1 MSVRK
6 TLNQLMARRHQKMF
20 KLLVQ
25 MVGDEISIKVAWTL
39 NQSKYAS
46 VLLNFTV
53 CSLNTTCKV
62 TNNFHDCN

>member
-39 NQSKYAS
+39 NQTTP
-46 VLLNFTV
+46 LNSSI
-53 CSLNTTCKV
+53 C
-62 TNNFHDCN
+62 